1 MKSLCLEIKENTN
14 SKEKMVNTTYNS
26 TFLFNNLCKAKNN
39 NKDAILFFIQKY
51 QPLIR
56 KYAFKY
62 KLKNFDTD
70 DLIQTGNISVIMAI
84 NKYDLS
90 KGSKSID
97 SYIINSIKNGFRNLA
112 RSQIKY
118 NDESSLNIS
127 IDEDIEIK
135 DLISDSFN
143 LEEYIINSNVNDLL
157 KNLLESLPPDEYK
170 LIKVAYLTPNT
181 TLYRYCINHN
191 LNYPKKRRQLIS
203 LLAKLKE
210 SIKE

>member
-39 NKDAILFFIQKY
+39 NKDAILFFIEKY
-51 QPLIR
+51 QPLIK

-112 RSQIKY
+112 RNQIKY

-127 IDEDIEIK
+127 IDDDIEIE

-157 KNLLESLPPDEYK
+157 KNLLKALPPDEYK
-170 LIKVAYLTPNT
+170 LIKIAYLTPNT
-181 TLYRYCINHN
+181 TLYRYCIDHN

-203 LLAKLKE
+203 LLAKLQE
-210 SIKE
+210 AIKN

>member
-39 NKDAILFFIQKY
+39 NKDAILFFIEKY
-51 QPLIR
+51 QPLIK

-70 DLIQTGNISVIMAI
+70 DLIQTGNISVVMAI

-112 RSQIKY
+112 RNQIKY
-118 NDESSLNIS
+118 NDESSLNILLN
-127 IDEDIEIK
+127 EDTEIE

-143 LEEYIINSNVNDLL
+143 LEEYIVDSNINDLL
-157 KNLLESLPPDEYK
+157 KNLLKTLPPDEYK
-170 LIKVAYLTPNT
+170 LIKMAYLTPNT
-181 TLYRYCINHN
+181 TLYRYCIDHN

-203 LLAKLKE
+203 LLAKLQE
-210 SIKE
+210 AIKN

>member
-26 TFLFNNLCKAKNN
+26 TFLFNNLCKSKNN
-39 NKDAILFFIQKY
+39 NKDAILFFIEKY
-51 QPLIR
+51 QPLIK

-112 RSQIKY
+112 RNQIKY

-127 IDEDIEIK
+127 IDDDIEIE

-157 KNLLESLPPDEYK
+157 KNLLKALPPDEYK
-170 LIKVAYLTPNT
+170 LIKIAYLTPNT
-181 TLYRYCINHN
+181 TLYRYCIDHN

-203 LLAKLKE
+203 LLAKLQE
-210 SIKE
+210 AIKN